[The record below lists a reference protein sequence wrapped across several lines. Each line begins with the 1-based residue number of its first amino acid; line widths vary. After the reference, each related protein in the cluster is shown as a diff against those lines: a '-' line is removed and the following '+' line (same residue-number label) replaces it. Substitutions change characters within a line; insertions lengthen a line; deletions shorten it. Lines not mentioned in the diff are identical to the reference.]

1 MEKQKLEINQ
11 KAPNFNAE
19 VFKNGEI
26 KMEIKDPCKLCEET
40 LEDQNIEA
48 ITYCD
53 LCNEKKKEEKEF
65 SKKLGIN
72 INKIGGK

>member
-1 MEKQKLEINQ
+1 MEEQKLEIN
-11 KAPNFNAE
+11 KTAPDSTVE
-19 VFKNGEI
+19 VFKNG
-26 KMEIKDPCKLCEET
+26 EIKDPCKLCEET

-53 LCNEKKKEEKEF
+53 LCNEKKKEEKDF